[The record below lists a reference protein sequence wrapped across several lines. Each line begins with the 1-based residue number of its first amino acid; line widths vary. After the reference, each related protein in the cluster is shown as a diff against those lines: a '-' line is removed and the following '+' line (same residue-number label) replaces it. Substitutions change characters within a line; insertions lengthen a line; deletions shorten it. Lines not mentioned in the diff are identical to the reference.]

1 MNGGQTPALIWCLG
15 NVEFDASAHTVQ
27 AKGDDAVLLDRNC
40 AAVLLALLQAG
51 GSPVDKDTLLT
62 AGWPGRVVHEN
73 SLAKAISR
81 LRQALAD
88 EGQRIEAVY
97 GRGYQLTGA
106 VQCKARGQPLREQGR
121 PLAKRPPR
129 FYAAGSVWGAGG
141 LLLLAASTLVTVLA
155 VIWARTALQ
164 QADAQWQ
171 RHEALLAFV
180 SNDLLAST
188 DPYATSAQQH
198 ALHDT
203 VLQVAEQLDKRFAQ
217 DPATQLTFHRM
228 LARAFSGWGQYEKAA
243 AHLEQAARLVVAEQG
258 DNAKQESI
266 LIDIA
271 LCQNLR
277 LGGETRRAEPVCLR
291 AEQNARHTGS
301 AHLALARIGRAK
313 LQFEVGQYNAAASA
327 LAAVLHSSAL
337 LSPAEQADAQWFY
350 GLALRKLAHYDLA
363 ADAFRQHL
371 TMRQTTLG
379 VSHPLTG
386 WAHADYGDFLVSAGN
401 FTQAMLHLDAAQQIF
416 DTALGPEH
424 PESLSPAYSR
434 ARAYLWRGEAAQAR
448 DILQPMLKRYRETLG
463 GDHFWTLYTMTELA
477 LAQAKTGE
485 QLQAEQLLR
494 EARLTGARVL
504 YGREAKSAYFHMRWA
519 RALALLGKT
528 DEAED
533 ERQRASEML
542 DRARF
547 TADHP
552 WRARLHCIA
561 AQIALA
567 QGEQPAAKQAGQAC
581 FAALAALD
589 RLPETYPALAEA
601 RTLAGVM
608 PQPEQVL
615 SN

>member
-15 NVEFDASAHTVQ
+15 NVEFDATAHTVQ

-62 AGWPGRVVHEN
+62 TGWPGRVVHEN

-97 GRGYQLTGA
+97 GRGYQLTGVVHCKTRTQPSL
-106 VQCKARGQPLREQGR
+106 VQDR
-121 PLAKRPPR
+121 PFEKLSRFLSPP
-129 FYAAGSVWGAGG
+129 FVTANKVWLAAGI
-141 LLLLAASTLVTVLA
+141 LLLGTSILLTVSA
-155 VIWARTALQ
+155 VIWGKTALQ

-171 RHEALLAFV
+171 RHEALLSFV
-180 SNDLLAST
+180 SSDLLAST

-301 AHLALARIGRAK
+301 AHLAQAGIGRAK
-313 LQFEVGQYNAAASA
+313 LQFEIGQYDAAASA
-327 LAAVLHSSAL
+327 LAGVLQSSGL

-350 GLALRKLAHYDLA
+350 GL
-363 ADAFRQHL
+363 
-371 TMRQTTLG
+371 
-379 VSHPLTG
+379 
-386 WAHADYGDFLVSAGN
+386 
-401 FTQAMLHLDAAQQIF
+401 
-416 DTALGPEH
+416 
-424 PESLSPAYSR
+424 
-434 ARAYLWRGEAAQAR
+434 
-448 DILQPMLKRYRETLG
+448 
-463 GDHFWTLYTMTELA
+463 
-477 LAQAKTGE
+477 
-485 QLQAEQLLR
+485 
-494 EARLTGARVL
+494 
-504 YGREAKSAYFHMRWA
+504 
-519 RALALLGKT
+519 
-528 DEAED
+528 
-533 ERQRASEML
+533 
-542 DRARF
+542 
-547 TADHP
+547 
-552 WRARLHCIA
+552 
-561 AQIALA
+561 
-567 QGEQPAAKQAGQAC
+567 
-581 FAALAALD
+581 
-589 RLPETYPALAEA
+589 
-601 RTLAGVM
+601 
-608 PQPEQVL
+608 
-615 SN
+615 